1 MGAEEASQ
9 REGVLGEDLGQIL
22 EQIARV
28 EAAVVVQVQLRDE
41 ARPLVQQHNL
51 LYR

>member
-1 MGAEEASQ
+1 MGAEKAGQ
-9 REGVLGEDLGQIL
+9 RKGVLGENLRQIL

-28 EAAVVVQVQLRDE
+28 ETAVVVKVQLRDE